1 MESCCTILHCQGQNN
16 TIPLYKLDMT
26 HLSLK
31 SIKEGTHMY
40 TRPLSRDQEK
50 KEIVGMQI
58 CFQRSKQS
66 YK

>member
-31 SIKEGTHMY
+31 SIKEGTHI
-40 TRPLSRDQEK
+40 SRDQEK